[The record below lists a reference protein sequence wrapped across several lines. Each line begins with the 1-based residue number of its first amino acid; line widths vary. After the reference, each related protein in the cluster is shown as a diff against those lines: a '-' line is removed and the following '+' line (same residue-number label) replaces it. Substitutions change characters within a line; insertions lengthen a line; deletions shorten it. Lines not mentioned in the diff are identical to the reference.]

1 VAKETTMSSNVLFFG
16 WNRALPGR
24 ERMSAEHF
32 QAFGE
37 YLAEQQRNGVI
48 QSFEAVFLDPH
59 GGDLNGFFLIQA
71 ENAKLDQLV
80 ASDEWV
86 RHQVR
91 ALLHLDKGGGVRG
104 VRGDLLQ
111 QRMGMWLQEI
121 PAK

>member
-1 VAKETTMSSNVLFFG
+1 MSSNVLFFG
-16 WNRALPGR
+16 WNRAIPGR

-37 YLAEQQRNGVI
+37 YLATQQRNGVI
-48 QSFEAVFLDPH
+48 QSFDAVFLDPH
-59 GGDLNGFFLIQA
+59 GGELNGFFLIQA

-121 PAK
+121 PEK